1 MLRLS
6 EAIRLGAMLR
16 PQGFGHLFSHGKS
29 CALGAAKEAIGMK
42 GKRGKSTAWKMGQTF
57 DFPAYWPWLRMAVTH
72 PVKEYQCGP
81 DCRHAS
87 DAFWVVMHLND
98 HLRWSRER
106 IADWVESVE
115 PKEESVACEYE
126 VKEMDEVNA

>member
-42 GKRGKSTAWKMGQTF
+42 GKRAKAGEGNGWQGF
-57 DFPAYWPWLRMAVTH
+57 DFYAYWPWLRSRVRH
-72 PVKEYQCGP
+72 PVTEYGFTEEN
-81 DCRHAS
+81 
-87 DAFWVVMHLND
+87 AFWVVMHLND
-98 HLRWSRER
+98 HLHWSRER

-115 PKEESVACEYE
+115 PKEESIDCESE
-126 VKEMDEVNA
+126 VKEQDEVIECSV